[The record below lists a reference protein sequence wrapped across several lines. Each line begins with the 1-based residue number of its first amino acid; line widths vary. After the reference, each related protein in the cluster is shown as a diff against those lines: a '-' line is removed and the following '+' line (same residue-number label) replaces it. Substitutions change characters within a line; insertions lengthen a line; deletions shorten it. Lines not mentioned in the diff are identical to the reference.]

1 MTVLRIAIAVRANRR
16 PAVRERLL
24 SGCMG
29 SLQQRQNRGRTTVG
43 ALLALVISTIGCHE
57 APPVFSDRLVQTFGA
72 PSNLG
77 ALLNTAANEQRPS
90 LSPDGLSLF
99 FGSDRPGSKGTV
111 EHSDLYVSQ
120 RRSLHDAWGPP
131 RKVDALS
138 SVGDDNAI
146 TFSNDGRLIFFGS
159 DRPGGCGGTDI
170 WSAGR
175 TNPHDD
181 FVWEA
186 PVNLGCTVN
195 SSQDD
200 DGPTYFE
207 AASGEKALIFCSFN
221 RPAAVAAGFGDWDI
235 YEVRGADLSA
245 FGAATLVASVSSTAR
260 DTRTALRSDGLELLF
275 TSSRSGSLGKKD
287 LWSAIRPRLDTDWAT
302 PINPGA
308 PINAPEDDGA
318 PALAR
323 DGRTLYFD
331 SDRPGGQGGRDLY
344 VATAPRR

>member
-1 MTVLRIAIAVRANRR
+1 MSFRSVV
-16 PAVRERLL
+16 PSRERRDRTT
-24 SGCMG
+24 
-29 SLQQRQNRGRTTVG
+29 QQRQSRGRRTVG
-43 ALLALVISTIGCHE
+43 ATLLALAIFMTGCHE
-57 APPVFSDRLVQTFGA
+57 ARLVFPASLVQTFGA
-72 PSNLG
+72 PANLG
-77 ALLNTAANEQRPS
+77 TVVNTPANEQRPS
-90 LSPDGLSLF
+90 VSPDGLSLF
-99 FGSDRPGSKGTV
+99 FGSDRRGSVGTV
-111 EHSDLYVSQ
+111 EHSDLYVVQ
-120 RRSLHDAWGPP
+120 RRSLHDAWGSP
-131 RKVDALS
+131 RKVEALS

-170 WSAGR
+170 WSAR
-175 TNPHDD
+175 RADPHDD
-181 FVWEA
+181 FAWEV

-195 SSQDD
+195 SPQDD

-207 AASGEKALIFCSFN
+207 AHSGEKTLIFCSFN

-235 YEVRGADLSA
+235 YEVRGAEVAA
-245 FGAATLVASVSSTAR
+245 FGPATLVSSVSSKAR

-275 TSSRSGSLGKKD
+275 TSSRPGSVGKKD
-287 LWSAIRPRLDTDWAT
+287 LWSAIRPRLDADWNTAVNLGT
-302 PINPGA
+302 PINV
-308 PINAPEDDGA
+308 PEDDAA

>member
-1 MTVLRIAIAVRANRR
+1 
-16 PAVRERLL
+16 
-24 SGCMG
+24 MG

-43 ALLALVISTIGCHE
+43 AALLALVISTMGCHE
-57 APPVFSDRLVQTFGA
+57 APPVFSDSLVQTFGA

-99 FGSDRPGSKGTV
+99 FGSDRPGSVGTV
-111 EHSDLYVSQ
+111 EHSDLYVIQ

-170 WSAGR
+170 WSARR

-186 PVNLGCTVN
+186 PVNLGCTIN

-207 AASGEKALIFCSFN
+207 APSGEEALIFCSFN
-221 RPAAVAAGFGDWDI
+221 RPSAVAADFGDWDI

-245 FGAATLVASVSSTAR
+245 FGAATLVASVSSKAR

-275 TSSRSGSLGKKD
+275 TSSRPGSLGKKD
-287 LWSAIRPRLDTDWAT
+287 LWSAIRPRLDADWAT
-302 PINPGA
+302 PINLGA